1 MNLYNTFT
9 WTGINKTGNKI
20 TGKITSNNKVSALHE
35 LHKNDVI
42 VLSIKK
48 NIMQFNL
55 SLSKKFSRKHCLHFT
70 QHLHLLLETGL
81 TLVECLTLMITMTE
95 EEAFKKII
103 TTLRDNMMSG
113 HSFASALSN
122 HPDHFDTVY
131 CKIIAAG
138 EQCGQVN
145 FVLEQ
150 LIENIENQI
159 HTQEKISKALF
170 YPLCMMGIGLI
181 ICIALLIFVIPQ
193 FQQIYANFSAPLPLL
208 TQKFIDFS
216 NTLITHKV
224 CFLSILML
232 LIFLC
237 KTIFHKKQLQL
248 AIRNVISCLPII
260 HSMMITK
267 EITRWSQ
274 ICSIALS
281 SGIPLIETLHI
292 ANHTVTNPKLNLS
305 LQKTTQ
311 SITTGQTFYAAL
323 SHCDDMTSEIKK
335 MIGMG
340 ENADAL
346 AFMLKKI
353 ARYHQK
359 KLNDKLDR
367 LSKLLEP
374 VIMIAVASLISGLI
388 IAMYLPVFQIG
399 NAV

>member
-1 MNLYNTFT
+1 MNLNNAFT
-9 WTGINKTGNKI
+9 WTGINKTGNKV
-20 TGKITSNNKVSALHE
+20 TGKILSNNKTAAIHE
-35 LHKNDVI
+35 LQKNDVI

-48 NIMQFNL
+48 NILHFNL
-55 SLSKKFSRKHCLHFT
+55 AFTKKFSKKHCLHFT

-81 TLVECLTLMITMTE
+81 TLVESLTLIITMTDDQSL
-95 EEAFKKII
+95 KKII
-103 TTLRDNMMSG
+103 TCIRDDIISG
-113 HSFASALSN
+113 FSFATALAK
-122 HPDHFDTVY
+122 HPNHFDDIY
-131 CKIIAAG
+131 CKIIEAG

-150 LIENIENQI
+150 LIDNIENQI
-159 HTQEKISKALF
+159 HTQEKIGKALF
-170 YPLCMMGIGLI
+170 YPLCMMGIGFM
-181 ICIALLIFVIPQ
+181 ICILLLIFVIPQ
-193 FQQIYANFSAPLPLL
+193 FQQIYANFNAPLPLL
-208 TQKFIDFS
+208 TQEFIDFS
-216 NTLITHKV
+216 KALITHKIY
-224 CFLSILML
+224 FLGILFL
-232 LIFLC
+232 FIFLY
-237 KTIFHKKQLQL
+237 KITSHKKGLHHI
-248 AIRNVISCLPII
+248 IRILFSHLPMI
-260 HSMMITK
+260 HSLLITK

-281 SGIPLIETLHI
+281 SGIPLVETLHI
-292 ANHTVTNPKLNLS
+292 ANHTITNIKLYQALE
-305 LQKTTQ
+305 KTTQ
-311 SITTGQTFYAAL
+311 SISKGQSFYAAL

-346 AFMLKKI
+346 PFMLKKI